1 MADTTANATINAIGN
16 FIRFRATGG
25 DWRYGQIVSTSA
37 TTITWSGANMT
48 TDDDDE
54 IQYAPS
60 NSGHVETFGIAGAFA
75 DAANT
80 TLLATDNLMSYV
92 WAKGNHFLVNLS
104 HKVSTADTGAVQ
116 PAVNVSVNGTDYMV
130 AYSTVSATRVYCGT
144 VNVSTAAYQIK
155 YGDTFEIEANAA
167 GTNDD
172 AKDLSLTAVFAPK

>member
-1 MADTTANATINAIGN
+1 MATSDANSVIFSTGN
-16 FIRFRATGG
+16 FVRFRGTGS
-25 DWRYGQIVSTSA
+25 DWRYGQVVAYVA
-37 TTITWSGANMT
+37 TTVTISGANMT

-60 NSGHVETFGIAGAFA
+60 NTGHVETFSIAGAFA

-92 WAKGNHFLVNLS
+92 WGLGNYFLVNLS

-116 PAVNVSVNGTDYMV
+116 PAVNVSVNGSDYMV

-155 YGDTFEIEANAA
+155 YGDTFEIEANAV